1 MNTKKFDASQ
11 LTALL
16 GSKEM
21 VTFDEL
27 ARALGTDAKATIF
40 RKLKDIDY
48 RASYSHRGGFYT
60 LADEDKFD
68 ILGLWS
74 FEGVH
79 FSNYGTLRATAEA
92 LVSLSDAGFYAS
104 ELEPVLQVE
113 VRNVLS
119 YLAEKERLHRE
130 RFSCGYLYCSSE
142 AKVRKRQLAM
152 RRASE
157 SDAVA
162 GRLPMGE
169 VQEELKA
176 AIVLFF
182 CLLDEQQRRLFAG
195 LESLKWGYGG
205 DRKVARLLG
214 LDEETVARG
223 RRQLRHHDVEIDR
236 TRKVGGG
243 RKPVEKKRPRSS
255 RKSKGS

>member
-1 MNTKKFDASQ
+1 MNTAKFGTSK
-11 LTALL
+11 LTTLL
-16 GSKEM
+16 ESKEI

-27 ARALGTDAKATIF
+27 ALALGTDARATIF
-40 RKLKDIDY
+40 RKLKQIDY
-48 RASYSHRGGFYT
+48 RASYSHRGQFYT

-68 ILGLWS
+68 VLGLWS

-79 FSNYGTLRATAEA
+79 FSSYGTLRATAET
-92 LVSLSDAGFYAS
+92 LVSLSDAGLYAN
-104 ELEPVLQVE
+104 ELEPMLHVE
-113 VRNVLS
+113 VNNVLL
-119 YLAEKERLHRE
+119 YLVKKERVYRE
-130 RFSCGYLYCSSE
+130 RFSSGYLYCSSE
-142 AKVRKRQLAM
+142 AKVRKRQISM
-152 RRASE
+152 RRAAESE
-157 SDAVA
+157 AVA
-162 GRLPMGE
+162 GRLPAGE
-169 VQEELKA
+169 IPDELRA

-223 RRQLRHHDVEIDR
+223 RRQLRDQDVEVDR
-236 TRKVGGG
+236 ARKVGGG

-255 RKSKGS
+255 RK

>member
-1 MNTKKFDASQ
+1 MNTRRFDASQ

-16 GSKEM
+16 ESKEI

-27 ARALGTDAKATIF
+27 AWALGTNAKATIF
-40 RKLKDIDY
+40 RKLKQIDY
-48 RASYSHRGGFYT
+48 RASYSHRGRFYT
-60 LADEDKFD
+60 LAHEDKFD
-68 ILGLWS
+68 VLGLWS
-74 FEGVH
+74 LEEVH
-79 FSNYGTLRATAEA
+79 FSSYGTLRATAEA
-92 LVSLSDAGFYAS
+92 LVSLSDAGFYAN
-104 ELEPVLQVE
+104 ELEPILQVE

-119 YLAEKERLHRE
+119 YLVKKERLYRE
-130 RFSCGYLYCSSE
+130 RFSSGYVYCSSQP
-142 AKVRKRQLAM
+142 KVRKRQIAM

-157 SDAVA
+157 SAAVA

-169 VQEELKA
+169 IQDEFKT

-223 RRQLRHHDVEIDR
+223 RRQLRDRDVEADR
-236 TRKVGGG
+236 TRKA
-243 RKPVEKKRPRSS
+243 VEKKRRKSS
-255 RKSKGS
+255 RKSKG

>member
-1 MNTKKFDASQ
+1 MNTKKFDTSR

-16 GSKEM
+16 ESKHI

-27 ARALGTDAKATIF
+27 ASALGTDAKATIF
-40 RKLKDIDY
+40 RELKHIDY
-48 RASYSHRGGFYT
+48 RASYSHRGRFYT

-74 FEGVH
+74 FAGVH

-92 LVSLSDAGFYAS
+92 LVSLSDTGFYAR
-104 ELEPVLQVE
+104 ELEPIVQVQ
-113 VRNVLS
+113 VRNALS
-119 YLAEKERLHRE
+119 YLVEKERLYRE
-130 RFSCGYLYCSSE
+130 RFPGGYLYCSSDP
-142 AKVRKRQLAM
+142 KVRTRQIAM

-169 VQEELKA
+169 IQDELKA
-176 AIVLFF
+176 AIILFF

-223 RRQLRHHDVEIDR
+223 RRQLREHDVEIDR

-255 RKSKGS
+255 RKSKG